1 MQPITQQIANKINVL
16 QQKQYSNRKLTYS
29 ISFMAVL
36 LIMTTHYPSNAQAQE
51 LTLALNHAS
60 DWRMIND
67 TVMGGISA
75 SKLDIDKGTAT
86 FSGTLSLEQNGG
98 FASTRTSLST
108 PVTSDIQ
115 MIRLQ
120 VKGDGRDYQL
130 RLRTDNQWDSFA
142 YSSPFNTQKDSWIT
156 LQLSPSD
163 FTAVYRGRSVDAP
176 ALNFNNIKQLGF
188 LVADKQ
194 AGEFELS
201 FKEINFIS
209 AD

>member
-1 MQPITQQIANKINVL
+1 MQQIMKQL
-16 QQKQYSNRKLTYS
+16 PKMFSDFQQKQHHNKKSVYSLS
-29 ISFMAVL
+29 VMAVL
-36 LIMTTHYPSNAQAQE
+36 LIMTINHPSKAQAQE
-51 LTLALNHAS
+51 YTLTLSQAS
-60 DWRMIND
+60 DWRLIND

-75 SKLDIDKGTAT
+75 SKLDIDNGIAR

-108 PVTSDIQ
+108 PIASAVK
-115 MIRLQ
+115 MICLQ

-142 YSSPFNTQKDSWIT
+142 YSSHFRTQKDIWIT
-156 LQLSPSD
+156 IQFSPSD
-163 FTAVYRGRSVDAP
+163 FTAVYRGRPVEAP
-176 ALNFNNIKQLGF
+176 ALSFDNIKQLGF

-194 AGEFELS
+194 AGNFELS
-201 FKEINFIS
+201 FKELHFIT